1 MSVPS
6 RELIDSVGK
15 STASMVRRIRTVGG
29 CCAQAADPSRVTKAS
44 EAAGKRRPEEE
55 FRHGILPRCI
65 WPPTQLKPR
74 AGVPIPRRRFSLLP
88 LWEKVARTQSVPDEG
103 FLSAETTPP
112 PPPPSLPPPPPPPHP
127 RQQES
132 GHA

>member
-15 STASMVRRIRTVGG
+15 STASMVPRIRTVGG

-44 EAAGKRRPEEE
+44 EAAGMG
-55 FRHGILPRCI
+55 RHENDFSIVFLPRFF
-65 WPPTQLKPR
+65 WRPTQLKHR

-103 FLSAETTPP
+103 FLSAETTAPT
-112 PPPPSLPPPPPPPHP
+112 PSPS
-127 RQQES
+127 R
-132 GHA
+132 